1 MNVVNWLIHYL
12 TGWVEFEIRGGGAR
26 FLNAAAKSGVEFWG
40 FTRQGDR
47 MVVRGRPWEYKRL
60 RPLFRRCGAH
70 PHILRRKGVPFLM
83 ARAWKRKG
91 LVLGAVCGVGIYL
104 FLSGFCWGVTVTGT
118 ETLTHRQVLE
128 AAANCGVRM
137 GVRMSSFDP
146 KEAALSLQNQLPQ
159 ATWLSV
165 NTDGC
170 FVEVAL
176 REVLSA
182 PEVVDEQEWSN
193 MVASRAGTVISI
205 NAERGRPE
213 VEVGETVEPGQLLI
227 AGLYQQ
233 EVDPW
238 SPPPEKPYQVLGAA
252 RGSVRALT
260 YREFSVEVPQERT
273 VLVPGETHT
282 QRTLEVFGFRL
293 PLGLYSAQEG
303 ECRTWKSTTA
313 WSPLGRALPLVWES
327 TVIQPLREEKV
338 LLEEADWKEAALLEL
353 RRQQREELPAGSCV
367 VKEDLS
373 YQMEDGVCRLKA
385 VCRCEEEIGEVRK
398 ISFE

>member
-1 MNVVNWLIHYL
+1 MINRLIHYL

-40 FTRQGDR
+40 FSRQGER
-47 MVVRGRPWEYKRL
+47 MLVRGKPREYRRL

-70 PHILRRKGVPFLM
+70 PRILKKRGVPFLT
-83 ARAWKRKG
+83 ARAWRRKG
-91 LVLGAVCGVGIYL
+91 MVLGAVCGAGIYW

-118 ETLTHRQVLE
+118 ETMTRRQVLE
-128 AAANCGVRM
+128 AAESCGVGV
-137 GVRMSSFDP
+137 GVRLSSFDP
-146 KEAALSLQNQLPQ
+146 KDAALSLQNKLPQ

-176 REVLSA
+176 QEVFSP
-182 PEVVDEQEWSN
+182 PEVVDEGEWSN
-193 MVASRAGTVISI
+193 MVASRAGTILSI

-213 VEVGETVEPGQLLI
+213 VDIGETVEPGQLLI

-238 SPPPEKPYQVLGAA
+238 SPPPSEPYQVLGAA

-273 VLVPGETHT
+273 VLVPEEKRTHH
-282 QRTLEVFGFRL
+282 TLRLFGL
-293 PLGLYSAQEG
+293 EIPLGFYTVQEG
-303 ECRTWKSTTA
+303 ECRSWSSTA
-313 WSPLGRALPLVWES
+313 VWNPLGRALPLIWKE
-327 TVIQPLREEKV
+327 TVVQPLREERV
-338 LLEEADWKEAALLEL
+338 LLEEADWQEAALLEL
-353 RRQQREELPAGSCV
+353 RRQQKEELPAGSRI
-367 VKEDLS
+367 VKEELS
-373 YQMEDGVCRLKA
+373 YRMDNGVCVLEA
-385 VCRCEEEIGEVRK
+385 VCRCEEEIGLVRK